1 MGNPIR
7 TALAV
12 GACKSIQGILRR
24 TKHGGTTLPGKAAMA
39 FDKNILEEV
48 SRGMEVILVTGTNG
62 KTTTCR
68 MICQA
73 MEASGFDTLTNT
85 SGANLLPGVVAEF
98 TANASLSG
106 KPRSHYAVIEC
117 DEGALKQI
125 VPLVHPKVILVTN
138 LFRDQLDRYG
148 EITHTLEEIRIAC
161 EKAPESTLC
170 LNADCSLTSSLGEDL
185 PNKVVYYGLDISLE
199 DPKAVD
205 VSDARYCLR
214 CGTEYSY
221 TYHTYAHLGSFR
233 CPSCGYHRKDTQV
246 AVTESLHVGIQGT
259 SFRLAIRDGEKEI
272 SAEARCAL
280 AAVYNIYN
288 AAATI
293 GAFVAAGYDTSRAIP
308 ALADVTS
315 SFGRMENFDLD
326 GVPLQMILIKNP
338 AGCNQALAYLSEVEE
353 ERAVALCLNDRTGD
367 GHDIS
372 WIWDADYERLCT
384 DARVRRVYI
393 SGDRAEEMSLR
404 LKYGGIDTTKIELVQ
419 SDGELIERMRVS
431 EVPVFILPN
440 YTAMLSLRVA
450 LGEITGKRS
459 YWDV

>member
-12 GACKSIQGILRR
+12 GACKSIQGLLRR
-24 TKHGGTTLPGKAAMA
+24 TRHGGTTLPGKAAMA
-39 FDKNILEEV
+39 FDRNILEEV

-68 MICQA
+68 MIAHA
-73 MEASGFDTLTNT
+73 MEASGMDTLTNS

-98 TANASLSG
+98 AANAGLSG
-106 KPRSHYAVIEC
+106 KPRSRYAVIEC

-148 EITHTLEEIRIAC
+148 EITHTLEEIRVAC

-170 LNADCSLTSSLGEDL
+170 LNADCSLTSSLGDDL
-185 PNKVVYYGLDISLE
+185 PNKVIYYGLDVSLG
-199 DPKAVD
+199 DTKAVE

-214 CGTEYSY
+214 CGAEYTY
-221 TYHTYAHLGSFR
+221 DYHTYAHLGGFC
-233 CPSCGYHRKDTQV
+233 CPSCGYRRKDTQV
-246 AVTESLHVGIQGT
+246 AVTKILKIGVQGT
-259 SFRLAIRDGEKEI
+259 DFRLTVRSGDTE
-272 SAEARCAL
+272 SASEAHCAL

-288 AAATI
+288 AAAAI
-293 GAFVAAGYDTSRAIP
+293 GAFVAAGYDTSKAIP

-315 SFGRMENFDLD
+315 SFGRMETFELE

-338 AGCNQALAYLSEVEE
+338 AGCNQALAYLSEVEG

-372 WIWDADYERLCT
+372 WIWDADYERLCN
-384 DARVRRVYI
+384 DGRVRRVYVA
-393 SGDRAEEMSLR
+393 GDRAEEMLLR
-404 LKYGGIDTTKIELVQ
+404 LKYGGFDTARIELVKD
-419 SDGELIERMRVS
+419 DGELIARMRAS

-450 LGEITGKRS
+450 LGEITGKQS
-459 YWDV
+459 YWDA